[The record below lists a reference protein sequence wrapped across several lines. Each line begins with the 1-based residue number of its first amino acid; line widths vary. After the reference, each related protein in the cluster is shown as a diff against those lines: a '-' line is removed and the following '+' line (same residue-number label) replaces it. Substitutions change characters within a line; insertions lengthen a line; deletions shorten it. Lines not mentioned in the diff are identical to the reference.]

1 MKATFTLV
9 LIMFVFVGLVNGQE
23 KKSKSK
29 QPGLRKDSVYA
40 YQIIPYSGNPLV
52 STMPMDTGINGN
64 VKMPNSYRKGG
75 IEPIPMPTHRLSLR
89 MLKRK
94 LDSSANNSIKP
105 TPMPNRKSYPVKPK
119 E

>member
-9 LIMFVFVGLVNGQE
+9 LIMSVFVGLVNGQE
-23 KKSKSK
+23 KKTKAK
-29 QPGLRKDSVYA
+29 RPGLWKDSVHA

-52 STMPMDTGINGN
+52 STMPTDTGINGN
-64 VKMPNSYRKGG
+64 VKMPNSG

-105 TPMPNRKSYPVKPK
+105 VPMPNRKSYPVKPK

>member
-9 LIMFVFVGLVNGQE
+9 LIMSVFVGLVNGQE
-23 KKSKSK
+23 KKTKAK
-29 QPGLRKDSVYA
+29 RPGLWKDSVHA

-52 STMPMDTGINGN
+52 STMPTDTGINGN

-105 TPMPNRKSYPVKPK
+105 VPMPNRKSYPVKPK